1 MEIDFE
7 NLVKEAQEFLRLR
20 NEFKKE
26 SNPAAGSPGYLISV
40 DWIMK
45 YKSYI

>member
-7 NLVKEAQEFLRLR
+7 NLVKEGQEFLKLR
-20 NEFKKE
+20 NDFKKE
-26 SNPAAGSPGYLISV
+26 SNPAAGTQGYLISV
-40 DWIMK
+40 NWIQN